1 MFLQNLLHQTSSL
14 AIRKM
19 KLILCQLTLFCA
31 FIVNAKPYET
41 EGQRGIGVKEGKLML
56 SLYAT

>member
-31 FIVNAKPYET
+31 FIVNAKPYEPEEKVAKCT
-41 EGQRGIGVKEGKLML
+41 CKLML
-56 SLYAT
+56 SLYAA